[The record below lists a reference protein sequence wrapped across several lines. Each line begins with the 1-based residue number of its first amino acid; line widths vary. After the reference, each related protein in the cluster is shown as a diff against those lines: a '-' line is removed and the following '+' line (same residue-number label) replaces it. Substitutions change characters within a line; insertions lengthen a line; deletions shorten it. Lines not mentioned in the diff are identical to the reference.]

1 MMCGWYVRV
10 LPENSV
16 NESVPSVASRRRGVL
31 GALAV
36 LLILSASPAL
46 GQREPAAEVVTG
58 TAATAFPSAVAF
70 ATTEA
75 GPLLDGDVLG
85 DPAWADVPAAT
96 GFVQTQPDEG
106 QPATERTEVRV
117 LFDDDTIYFGIVCY
131 DRDPD
136 GIITSPA
143 RRDSSLSNSDSIQI
157 VLDTFRDRQ
166 SAFLFGTSPA
176 AQEYDGQIV
185 NEGQGGRGG
194 FNVNYNWDGAWV
206 VRTQV
211 SDVGWSA
218 EFAIPFRTMSYP
230 NREEQTWGMNI
241 QRNIRR
247 RNEESYW
254 APLPRQFTLLRL
266 SLAGQLSGLR
276 VPVAAS
282 RNLKLIPYAVGEV
295 TRRDADT
302 RRDTMGLGNVGAD
315 VKYAVTPGLTLDL
328 TYNTDFA
335 QVEVDQQ
342 QINLDRFS
350 LFFPEKRPFFL
361 ENAGAFTVSN
371 GRQAASAR
379 RSQTELFFS
388 RRIGIGP
395 GGREIPI
402 LGGARMSGKVSDS
415 VSVGLLNMQTESVA
429 GVASSNNFTVARL
442 RRDLPSRSNIGVLF
456 VNRQA
461 TGDLAGADDHNRTYA
476 LDGRWGIGQTGQVS
490 GFVSRTET
498 PGLNGADHAYNVVGN
513 YDSEAWRLS
522 LGYLEIADN
531 FNPEVGFL
539 RRRGFRNVDVG
550 VSYSFRPANFWKLQ
564 QMRPHGA
571 FTRFWNFER
580 QMETSFLHFD
590 YDWEF
595 NDSSTAKTTWN
606 VTGEGVTAPFEIA
619 DGVIVPVGV
628 YEHNEA
634 EFSYNSNRSAPASF
648 SVQTTIGGFFG
659 GDRVTWG
666 PGINFRRGDT
676 LNASIRWSRNDITL
690 PGGSFITNLTSTS
703 VTYNFSPRLFAQAL
717 VQYNDS
723 ADLWSANLRF
733 GLLQQANTGLFIV
746 YNDTRGLH
754 DTIPVGAGR
763 SLILK
768 YSQLFDLIN

>member
-1 MMCGWYVRV
+1 M
-10 LPENSV
+10 
-16 NESVPSVASRRRGVL
+16 
-31 GALAV
+31 
-36 LLILSASPAL
+36 LS
-46 GQREPAAEVVTG
+46 
-58 TAATAFPSAVAF
+58 
-70 ATTEA
+70 
-75 GPLLDGDVLG
+75 

-96 GFVQTQPDEG
+96 GFTQTQPDEG

-136 GIITSPA
+136 GIITSVS
-143 RRDSSLSNSDSIQI
+143 RRDSSLSNSDSIQL

-166 SAFLFGTSPA
+166 SGFVFGTSPA
-176 AQEYDGQIV
+176 GQEFDGQIA

-194 FNVNYNWDGAWV
+194 FSVNYNWDGAWV

-218 EFAIPFRTMSYP
+218 EFAIPFRTINYP

-254 APLPRQFTLLRL
+254 APLPRQFSLLRL

-276 VPVAAS
+276 VPAA
-282 RNLKLIPYAVGEV
+282 RNLKLIPYTVGEV
-295 TRRDADT
+295 RHSDTDVRDDT
-302 RRDTMGLGNVGAD
+302 LGLGDFGAD
-315 VKYAVTPGLTLDL
+315 VKYSVTSGLTLDL

-361 ENAGAFTVSN
+361 ENAGAFTISN
-371 GRQAASAR
+371 GRQASAH

-395 GGREIPI
+395 SGREIPI
-402 LGGARMSGKVSDS
+402 LGGARMSGKLSDS

-429 GVASSNNFTVARL
+429 AVAPGNNFTVARL
-442 RRDLPSRSNIGVLF
+442 RRDLPNRSNVGMLF

-461 TGDLAGADDHNRTYA
+461 TGDMAAAHDHNRTYA
-476 LDGRWGIGQTGQVS
+476 LDGRWGFGQNGQVS
-490 GFVSRTET
+490 GFVSSTQT
-498 PGLNGADHAYNVVGN
+498 PGLDGDDHAYNVVGE

-531 FNPEVGFL
+531 FNPEVGFVG
-539 RRRGFRNVDVG
+539 RRGFRNLDVG
-550 VSYSFRPANFWKLQ
+550 VSYAFRPKNFWKLQ
-564 QMRPHGA
+564 QMRPHA
-571 FTRFWNFER
+571 SFTRYWNFEG
-580 QMETSFLHFD
+580 QMETSFLHLD

-595 NDSSTAKTTWN
+595 NDSSLAKTTWN
-606 VTGEGVTAPFEIA
+606 ITGEGVSAPFEIA

-634 EFSYNSNRSAPASF
+634 EFSYNSNRGAPVNF
-648 SVQTTIGGFFG
+648 SVRTTIGGFFG

-676 LNASIRWSRNDITL
+676 FNGSIRWSRNDISL
-690 PGGSFITNLTSTS
+690 PGGSFVTNLTSTN
-703 VTYNFSPRLFAQAL
+703 VTYNFSPRLFVQGL
-717 VQYNDS
+717 VQ
-723 ADLWSANLRF
+723 
-733 GLLQQANTGLFIV
+733 

-754 DTIPVGAGR
+754 NTIPSGAGR

-768 YSQLFDLIN
+768 YSQLFDLID